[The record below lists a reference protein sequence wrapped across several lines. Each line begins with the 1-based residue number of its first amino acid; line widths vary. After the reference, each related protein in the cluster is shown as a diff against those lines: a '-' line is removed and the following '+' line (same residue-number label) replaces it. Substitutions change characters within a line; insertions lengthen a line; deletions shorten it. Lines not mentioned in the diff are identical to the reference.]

1 MRLRWLHIRPS
12 YEQHEMPHDRHV
24 ARPTV
29 HQGATSIQQ
38 SPPQNQYPR
47 AIDDALIADKT
58 LRIPPQVETC
68 RGAHA
73 RSLAIVTWGKSS
85 LSPIAKN
92 LPPIK
97 MKTQTQEL
105 RDHNDQ
111 KNAFMHWENDKELH
125 EKIRERVWLSRFR
138 TVPI

>member
-1 MRLRWLHIRPS
+1 MRLRWLNIRPG
-12 YEQHEMPHDRHV
+12 YEQHEMPRDRHV
-24 ARPTV
+24 ARRTV

-38 SPPQNQYPR
+38 APLQNQYPR